1 MLEGV
6 VQVTQYLGEVRADL
20 HQLVRLAE
28 AQEDALVQ
36 LQILS
41 DIRYSTVCMPYK
53 KDLYLGDRID
63 STPCRAS
70 CVEPG
75 RLEE

>member
-41 DIRYSTVCMPYK
+41 DIRYSMYTIQEGFI
-53 KDLYLGDRID
+53 LG
-63 STPCRAS
+63 
-70 CVEPG
+70 G
-75 RLEE
+75 QN

>member
-41 DIRYSTVCMPYK
+41 DIRYSMYAIK
-53 KDLYLGDRID
+53 EGFILG
-63 STPCRAS
+63 
-70 CVEPG
+70 G
-75 RLEE
+75 QN

>member
-1 MLEGV
+1 M
-6 VQVTQYLGEVRADL
+6 QVTQYLAEVRTDL

-41 DIRYSTVCMPYK
+41 DIRCNIENIFFSIFLQKYT
-53 KDLYLGDRID
+53 
-63 STPCRAS
+63 
-70 CVEPG
+70 E
-75 RLEE
+75 

>member
-41 DIRYSTVCMPYK
+41 DIRYSMYAIQEGFI
-53 KDLYLGDRID
+53 LG
-63 STPCRAS
+63 
-70 CVEPG
+70 G
-75 RLEE
+75 QN